1 MKIWPV
7 PLHQER
13 PTLIISVA
21 SMICC
26 KISAVIPSITF
37 ASELSRGHLSLLRRR
52 RFFLRAY
59 PIRGSGWFLEHTRR
73 QRFERVSPW
82 RMPVAIKEKTGTEG
96 ANAEKR
102 SEVAAFQEKRKMPK
116 TKTREVYK
124 VREENKRFV
133 RCAMERR
140 WTGRAGVAGLGHSS
154 SINWDRDK

>member
-1 MKIWPV
+1 M
-7 PLHQER
+7 
-13 PTLIISVA
+13 
-21 SMICC
+21 
-26 KISAVIPSITF
+26 
-37 ASELSRGHLSLLRRR
+37 
-52 RFFLRAY
+52 
-59 PIRGSGWFLEHTRR
+59 
-73 QRFERVSPW
+73 
-82 RMPVAIKEKTGTEG
+82 AIKEKTGTEG

-154 SINWDRDK
+154 SINWDREELSFGRHTVSEPLSGFPLITRL